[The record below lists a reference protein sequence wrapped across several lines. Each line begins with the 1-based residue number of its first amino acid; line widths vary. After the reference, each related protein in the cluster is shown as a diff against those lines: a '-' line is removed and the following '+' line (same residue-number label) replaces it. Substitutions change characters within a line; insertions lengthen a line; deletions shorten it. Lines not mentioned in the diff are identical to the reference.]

1 MNGRNTPPPLHV
13 HITDTTPVHVH
24 MRRSPG
30 RNSQSPSKEV
40 QLQGKGCRSK
50 GRAPWI
56 PPGKSSTRRDLHSQ
70 RAVQHGGAEG
80 RQAAPLDP
88 DDFSQNLTIL
98 LKEQDADRLARSVEH
113 GETDALLRALV
124 EAEIDGVA
132 VTSQVVALKEVVD
145 HLRKE
150 KRLSKVQAASL
161 ERQRQAL
168 LEKIQMFHH
177 TNRGLRDLLRGRTQ
191 HQRAMLA
198 WSEENEDL
206 KRRLMDCEAEN
217 MRLSAK
223 LSSREKEVG
232 ALARHLDLEKDNIKT
247 SEELSRLLESKQD
260 RLDSQL
266 TWTEAEKVRLTAQI
280 QVMQQKFEQQQQELQ
295 RLQEELKNQKCD
307 KEQENQEL
315 LSTINRQME
324 EAEESCRQLRVRLQE
339 KEAQLVQARSK
350 SNDWCLRHS
359 REAAAREKL
368 QEDAAALRHQVTEL
382 SQKLQQNEEAR
393 RADKEEVQRLTADI
407 CRFNTD
413 NRELQDQLSLSQ
425 EKLRSLRSEAGALR
439 STVRMNQNLLDKY
452 KKKVQQV
459 RLQSEE
465 FCLKLEETQKEALE
479 EKERLQREKEQL
491 RRDLSARLREL
502 EPLPDKLRRTEEQLK
517 DAQKEAEGH
526 QRRNQE
532 HSCSLAEVR
541 HKVEQQ
547 GAELEVSLR
556 RSSLLQQE
564 KNLLKE
570 KTHDMKRKLEELTL
584 QNQVMSESLADRDAA
599 IRSVQQQ
606 LEEKSMECSVLTRQL
621 QRALDDAQRQ
631 VEESVQRIQSKEKA
645 SHVKALDLQ
654 GQLSRARTELGQV
667 QRSKEETERR
677 LQNQLQHLRERLEQS
692 DSTNR
697 SLSNYVHF
705 LKTSCAPLVTST

>member
-1 MNGRNTPPPLHV
+1 MSGRNTPPPVHV
-13 HITDTTPVHVH
+13 HITDATPVHVH
-24 MRRSPG
+24 MRRSPQG
-30 RNSQSPSKEV
+30 PGKEV
-40 QLQGKGCRSK
+40 QLKGKGGRPK

-56 PPGKSSTRRDLHSQ
+56 PPGKSSARRDLHPQ
-70 RAVQHGGAEG
+70 RGVLHGDDAG

-98 LKEQDADRLARSVEH
+98 LKEQDADRHAGGAAH

-132 VTSQVVALKEVVD
+132 VASQLVALKDTVD
-145 HLRKE
+145 RLRKE
-150 KRLSKVQAASL
+150 QHLSKVQAASL

-168 LEKIQMFHH
+168 VEKIQMFHH
-177 TNRGLRDLLRGRTQ
+177 TNRSLRELLRGRTQ
-191 HQRAMLA
+191 LQRATLA
-198 WSEENEDL
+198 WSEENEAL
-206 KRRLMDCEAEN
+206 KRRLTDLEAEN

-232 ALARHLDLEKDNIKT
+232 ALARHLDLEKDNVKT
-247 SEELSRLLESKQD
+247 GAELSRLLESKRD

-266 TWTEAEKVRLTAQI
+266 TWTEAEKVRLAAQI
-280 QVMQQKFEQQQQELQ
+280 QVMQQRFEQQQQELQ
-295 RLQEELKNQKCD
+295 RLQEELKNQRRD
-307 KEQENQEL
+307 EEQENQKL
-315 LSTINRQME
+315 LGTVGRQME
-324 EAEESCRQLRVRLQE
+324 EAEESSRQLRARLQE

-350 SNDWCLRHS
+350 SSDWRLRHS
-359 REAAAREKL
+359 REAAARETL
-368 QEDAAALRHQVTEL
+368 QGDAAALRLQVTEL
-382 SQKLQQNEEAR
+382 SQKLRQNEEAR
-393 RADKEEVQRLTADI
+393 QAEREEVQRLTADV
-407 CRFNTD
+407 CRVTAD
-413 NRELQDQLSLSQ
+413 NRELQDQVSSAQ

-439 STVRMNQNLLDKY
+439 STVRRNQNLLDKY

-465 FCLKLEETQKEALE
+465 FRLRLEETQKEALE
-479 EKERLQREKEQL
+479 EKQRLQGEKEQQ

-502 EPLPDKLRRTEEQLK
+502 EPLPDRLRRTEEQLRV
-517 DAQKEAEGH
+517 AQKEAEGH

-532 HSCSLAEVR
+532 HGRSLAEVR

-556 RSSLLQQE
+556 RSSLLQEE
-564 KNLLKE
+564 KDLLKE
-570 KTHDMKRKLEELTL
+570 KTHDMERRLEELTL
-584 QNQVMSESLADRDAA
+584 RNRVMSESLADRDGAV
-599 IRSVQQQ
+599 RSVQQQ
-606 LEEKSMECSVLTRQL
+606 LEEKTVECSVLARQL

-631 VEESVQRIQSKEKA
+631 VDESVQRIQSKETA

-677 LQNQLQHLRERLEQS
+677 LQNQLQNLRERLEQS